1 MHEDISES
9 RRPRLFSY
17 CARFVLHLRLKFN
30 YVLAP
35 LFVWGAFISGAS
47 PEWRFWLGFVAF
59 HVFLYGGTNMFNS
72 YYDRD
77 DGPIGG
83 LERPPPV
90 DRGFLIGSLTLKV
103 IGLLLACG
111 VGGAFVVCYLL
122 FVAYSVCYSH
132 PAIRI
137 KKRLCQRAHRLRRAR
152 NRRLRGGLACSRWC
166 ALGYAGGDGVGR
178 RIGGRG
184 DCQWHL
190 SAYPDLPTGRR
201 PTPIRH
207 DARSMAGNE
216 EFILLYHRVAQR
228 RWRVRCIRFR
238 TERLTGG
245 EYNTDRL
252 FSGNPD
258 LPHTIQQACAA
269 ACASSSLPANHATQ
283 LRQLHGLAHPAR
295 YPLMGAAQ

>member
-1 MHEDISES
+1 MQEDISES
-9 RRPRLFSY
+9 RRPRLFSD

-35 LFVWGAFISGAS
+35 LFVWGAFVSGAS

-111 VGGAFVVCYLL
+111 VGVSFVACYLL
-122 FVAYSVCYSH
+122 FVVYSVCYSH

-137 KKRLCQRAHRLRRAR
+137 KKRPFASALTVLVGQGIVGFAAGWLAAGGVLSDMLEATGLAGGLGA
-152 NRRLRGGLACSRWC
+152 RRLSVAFIR
-166 ALGYAGGDGVGR
+166 
-178 RIGGRG
+178 
-184 DCQWHL
+184 
-190 SAYPDLPTGRR
+190 LPRSTNWKTTNAD
-201 PTPIRH
+201 PT
-207 DARSMAGNE
+207 
-216 EFILLYHRVAQR
+216 
-228 RWRVRCIRFR
+228 
-238 TERLTGG
+238 
-245 EYNTDRL
+245 
-252 FSGNPD
+252 
-258 LPHTIQQACAA
+258 
-269 ACASSSLPANHATQ
+269 
-283 LRQLHGLAHPAR
+283 
-295 YPLMGAAQ
+295 